1 MPSLSDRL
9 PNVSS
14 VASEAE
20 LGEVEKVLLYISEAR
35 EKASRVADE
44 LRRRGAPDHLIA
56 AVRAAE
62 SALEADHRQL
72 MQSTFFAVSDE
83 QERLAV

>member
-1 MPSLSDRL
+1 MSDRL
-9 PNVSS
+9 PNVSA

-20 LGEVEKVLLYISEAR
+20 LGEVEKVLLYVSEAR
-35 EKASRVADE
+35 EKAFRVAEE
-44 LRRRGAPDHLIA
+44 LRRSGAPDHLIA
-56 AVRAAE
+56 AVRSAE
-62 SALEADHRQL
+62 AALEADHRRL